1 MSRIGKQPVSIPAG
15 VTVDV
20 KGNVVHVK
28 GPKGE
33 LTQEMHKDMQIALE
47 DGHVVVRRPSE
58 DKLHKSLHGLTR
70 TLIANMVE
78 GVEKGY
84 SKELEVNGVGY
95 RVAKQGKQLVMN
107 LGYSHQVIMDEIR
120 RHYDRCAR
128 RPTRSSSRAPTSRR
142 SASLPLK
149 YVRRDRPNPIRAK
162 ALNMLPRSC
171 AARKARPAVR
181 RNKGGAHQ
189 WLRRST
195 KTLSA

>member
-107 LGYSHQVIMDEIR
+107 LGYSHQVIMSETDDIKI
-120 RHYDRCAR
+120 DC
-128 RPTRSSSRAPTSRR
+128 P
-142 SASLPLK
+142 SANKIVISGPDKQKVGQFAAEVREKRLPEPYKGKGIK
-149 YVRRDRPNPIRAK
+149 YATEVVRRKEGK
-162 ALNMLPRSC
+162 A
-171 AARKARPAVR
+171 
-181 RNKGGAHQ
+181 GG
-189 WLRRST
+189 
-195 KTLSA
+195 KKK

>member
-1 MSRIGKQPVSIPAG
+1 MSRIGRMPVSIPAG

-33 LTQEMHKDMQIALE
+33 LTQEMHKDMLIAVE
-47 DGHVVVRRPSE
+47 DGHVVVKRPSE

-107 LGYSHQVIMDEIR
+107 LGYSHQVIMDEIPGITIDVPAPNKIVISGPDKQMVGQFAAEVR
-120 RHYDRCAR
+120 EK
-128 RPTRSSSRAPTSRR
+128 RPPE
-142 SASLPLK
+142 PYKGKGIK
-149 YVRRDRPNPIRAK
+149 YATEVVRRKEGK
-162 ALNMLPRSC
+162 A
-171 AARKARPAVR
+171 
-181 RNKGGAHQ
+181 GG
-189 WLRRST
+189 
-195 KTLSA
+195 KKK